1 MSPNRRSH
9 PLERFHGKSLDGIK
23 LHLGEVKPLRLS
35 GWRGFKLYL
44 RNPTGALSTSPVIKG
59 IYSSGGKDG
68 IRPWM
73 DLEYWEQVDIVEKSG
88 DKIKYTLG
96 ASGQDVK
103 LFDYLGKLIPPGGHL
118 MVSYEGEQKIH
129 ADTVASLS
137 LGIPAAVTPLG
148 HLLFKVG
155 FQYIK
160 DWYLAEGG
168 FEGPRKL
175 WGEKAPDEAWRQN
188 YLKRTAHE
196 IDAFL
201 KKSFTSSYGHL
212 VNPAH
217 KRARKLVE
225 IIQKDR

>member
-1 MSPNRRSH
+1 MM
-9 PLERFHGKSLDGIK
+9 

-44 RNPTGALSTSPVIKG
+44 RNTAGALSTSPVIKG

-68 IRPWM
+68 IQPWM
-73 DLEYWEQVDIVEKSG
+73 DLEYWEEVDVVEKSG
-88 DKIKYTLG
+88 DNITYTLS

-103 LFDYLGKLIPPGGHL
+103 LFDFLGKLIPPGGHL

-129 ADTVASLS
+129 KNTFSSLS

-148 HLLFKVG
+148 HLLFIVG

-175 WGEKAPDEAWRQN
+175 WGEKAPDEGWRQN
-188 YLKRTAHE
+188 YLKRTALE
-196 IDAFL
+196 INAFL
-201 KKSFTSSYGHL
+201 KKSFTSSYGDL
-212 VNPAH
+212 VDPAH
-217 KRARKLVE
+217 KRAKQILE
-225 IIQKDR
+225 IIQEGR